1 MGKERHY
8 MGIILDADQNQEYIE
23 DQLKKELE
31 KTGEIP
37 ESISAIS
44 KRKIKEI
51 YIPPD
56 EEEKL
61 LDQYSKVVVQD
72 FEDDYHMT
80 KEERES
86 LRERYSKFFRLKRNY
101 TKN

>member
-51 YIPPD
+51 FLQKKRKNFWINIQ
-56 EEEKL
+56 K
-61 LDQYSKVVVQD
+61 
-72 FEDDYHMT
+72 
-80 KEERES
+80 S
-86 LRERYSKFFRLKRNY
+86 LCRTLKMII
-101 TKN
+101 T